1 MLMLHMTL
9 YFIEAYAG
17 FVKVGKRNIS
27 RLVKNKE
34 KKHASYI
41 FSLKVLGEL

>member
-1 MLMLHMTL
+1 MLMLLMTL

-27 RLVKNKE
+27 RLVRNKE
-34 KKHASYI
+34 KKHASYT
-41 FSLKVLGEL
+41 FSLKDLEES